1 MAEVTGYLGN
11 DQISLD
17 NAATESTLSKLLASN
32 QANQGILK
40 LMAEQ
45 MGVAP
50 QAIESFSNAA
60 SGAESLS
67 KSTKSAS
74 GTLDG
79 LGTAGIGVAKSFY
92 NIDRTITPLVSKLIE
107 GTASIK
113 DVTDVFGKLNPVIG
127 IATTLFGRLVEF
139 QEKNLEVYQQIS
151 NSGVSFSGSLTD
163 LRMAAANSYVTLDQF
178 AKILTSN
185 QDAFLRIGGSVNEG
199 AVAFSKFSHNFISG
213 DLGNQMMSL
222 GYTTEQVNQYLAT
235 YIGNAGANNIKDL
248 ESSSQLRSGA
258 TAYLEEL
265 DRLAEVTGKSREEL
279 NEERKIK
286 KLDADVQLTA
296 SRMKGQERELFLA
309 NYTYMKD
316 MYGAAGADV
325 ALAQAQG
332 RSVVTKQGQMLTA
345 ITGGSITSAMDHLSE
360 VGKLYGVGS
369 KEYIAAQNEMS
380 LKIND
385 SYAQIDPTLFSVN
398 SQLQQLGDVTKTV
411 AQQTDSGLTDKKAF
425 EARDAAIAKDRIER
439 EKSQAADMAAA
450 NKAMKELGQALL
462 DLVSPIVSLVTP
474 VIKGMA
480 EHLKDVVTHFGKLAL
495 VLGSAY
501 GAFKLTSMFVNSTGG
516 ANATNGIGNAV
527 VSLIQQRFAGG
538 KAGAVAGSV
547 SSVLGKADGSKLNPF
562 YVIIAGGG
570 GAGGGIIEEMLENE
584 KGGGKG
590 AAKGVSRTTA
600 LRTLANAKKY
610 AKIAA
615 KYAGGIGT
623 AIELVNL
630 GSNLL
635 DINEKEKK
643 GAISAD
649 QAKKETGGA
658 IGEAGGGIAGAT
670 AGAAAGA
677 ALGTALFPVVGT
689 FIGGAIG
696 AALGG
701 FGGGG
706 IGKAIG
712 EWLGT
717 TTKKE
722 EAKQEDKE
730 KSTDKKTD
738 SEILSEM
745 LEHSRTQTEL
755 LTNSSNHLQLQTA
768 ILHGVRDNTND
779 FRPSWVAP

>member
-32 QANQGILK
+32 QANQSILK

-45 MGVAP
+45 MGVKT
-50 QAIESFSNAA
+50 QTIESFSNAA
-60 SGAESLS
+60 YSAESLS

-450 NKAMKELGQALL
+450 QKAMKELGQSIL
-462 DLVSPIVSLVTP
+462 DFVSPIVSFVTP
-474 VIKGMA
+474 LIKGLA
-480 EHLKDVVTHFGKLAL
+480 GVVRDV
-495 VLGSAY
+495 
-501 GAFKLTSMFVNSTGG
+501 
-516 ANATNGIGNAV
+516 ANAFIKLSGLIAVIVAMAAGRAAAQFVERAGGFGNAA
-527 VSLIQQRFAGG
+527 VSLGQRFAGSR
-538 KAGAVAGSV
+538 AGGRAG
-547 SSVLGKADGSKLNPF
+547 VLAGVVESLQSGMKADGTKEHPF
-562 YVIIAGGG
+562 YVHVLSGG

-584 KGGGKG
+584 EGGGGSKG
-590 AAKGVSRTTA
+590 ASN
-600 LRTLANAKKY
+600 LRRKRKLLAMGLRAKKA
-610 AKIAA
+610 AKIGGYVAA
-615 KYAGGIGT
+615 GVEAATLGITLNDISEQEKAG
-623 AIELVNL
+623 AL
-630 GSNLL
+630 
-635 DINEKEKK
+635 
-643 GAISAD
+643 SAEE
-649 QAKKETGGA
+649 AKKQRSGA
-658 IGEAGGGIAGAT
+658 VGEAGGGIAGSAVGG
-670 AGAAAGA
+670 AIGAAI
-677 ALGTALFPVVGT
+677 GTALFPVVGT
-689 FIGGAIG
+689 YIGGAIG
-696 AALGG
+696 SSIGG
-701 FGGGG
+701 FGGGA
-706 IGKAIG
+706 IGKNIG

-755 LTNSSNHLQLQTA
+755 LTNSSNHLQQQTA